1 MPIFVQWK
9 WNEERKSFLIV
20 FHFYDDFSRTNLRIR
35 KYTPTTI
42 EGYEYSPIIISNI
55 DLSKGV
61 SLIPE
66 KAWMTWAPN
75 IPEMG
80 YLLEVLKYAFLVNGG
95 LSESEKRTL
104 RTKLEAREDSIVSG
118 RRACT
123 VPKNIENEIGKDK
136 RVVIIDESLT
146 KPQEEP
152 AICVELCPEYIDYL
166 KNVLKPYLKS

>member
-9 WNEERKSFLIV
+9 WDETRKSFLVV

-35 KYTPTTI
+35 KYTSMTI
-42 EGYEYSPIIISNI
+42 EGYEYNPIIISNI

-61 SLIPE
+61 SLIPQ

-80 YLLEVLKYAFLVNGG
+80 YLLEVLKYAFMINGG
-95 LSESEKRTL
+95 LSEGEKKDL
-104 RTKLEAREDSIVSG
+104 RIILEAREDSIVSG
-118 RRACT
+118 RQAYT
-123 VPKNIENEIGKDK
+123 VPKNIGNEIGKDK

-146 KPQEEP
+146 KPQEQP
-152 AICVELCPEYIDYL
+152 TICVELCPEYIDYL
-166 KNVLKPYLKS
+166 RKVLKPYLK